1 VGQAELAQAVE
12 SAQQGERATVID
24 RAVTPMRPDSS
35 PLKMLVVLIVGT
47 FGAAI
52 ALAILL
58 ELVDP
63 VIVSASEIEANY
75 RVPVI
80 GSIPRLD
87 DTRSGQRG

>member
-1 VGQAELAQAVE
+1 
-12 SAQQGERATVID
+12 
-24 RAVTPMRPDSS
+24 M
-35 PLKMLVVLIVGT
+35 VLIVGT

-58 ELVDP
+58 ELIDP
-63 VIVSASEIEANY
+63 VIVNTSEIEAKY

-87 DTRSGQRG
+87 ETGSGQRA